1 MNLSRGFM
9 SIEIPTNLT
18 PLMKQYWDVKSVH
31 ADKIVFFRMGDF
43 FELFYEDAKTAA
55 PILGIALT
63 QRNKKSD
70 DYTPMCGMPHHSVAG
85 AINKL
90 LSLGY
95 KIAICD
101 QVEDPKLAQGI
112 VKRAVTRILTP
123 GVVYDP
129 EVLDHGK
136 PHYLGAIDE
145 KSVSFC
151 DFSTGESF
159 FIISEDMK
167 HKISLLQQLDA
178 AEILVP
184 KELKIS
190 LENLKQKTL
199 TVVELGETFEGL
211 PGSSTLILNYIK
223 SLGDFSLALTL
234 KPFVEKKIHRR
245 LQILN
250 SSLRHLEIFTNNR
263 GEDRGTFWAAI
274 DRTKTAGGRRLQREF
289 MTFPLTEKIAIEA
302 RYDVID
308 RYRENLFELK
318 KSREMLATLGDVE
331 RRLAKL
337 ALPQASARDL
347 RALAQGLQIAHEV
360 LLLNTRV
367 YKYTPFSIDDLLKL
381 SEKVTMCIKDDAP
394 ITVKQGQ
401 MFNLGY
407 SAALDELI
415 KISTDSASL
424 IQELEV
430 QERSS
435 TGIGSLKIRYNNV
448 FGYYIEITNTH
459 KDKVPG
465 RYLRKQTLANAER
478 YCTVE
483 LIELEKKVLSA
494 QTRRNELEYDIFIEL
509 KNEFISAAG
518 LIHRLSQVVSEI
530 DVFTAL
536 SWLSLEENYS
546 RPRLNESGPLNLFES
561 RHVVVEQSLKESGQ
575 RFVPNTITLQ
585 QNHCDLITGPNMAGK
600 STLMR
605 QVALT
610 VILAQMGS
618 FVPAVKAELPI
629 YDSLFTRIGASD
641 HLSEGLSTFM
651 VEMKE
656 TAEMLQLA
664 GPRSL
669 IVLDEIG
676 RGTAT
681 FDGLSLAQAILE
693 YVLKQKFSQ
702 SFFATHYHELTVLEE
717 SYSTIHNKHMKI
729 NMNTKKDQVHMNFL
743 YIYSEGAA
751 GQSYGVHVA
760 RLAGI
765 PESINQRAE
774 ELLKNYQTT
783 AHDAETQRSDQLKK
797 IEKNS
802 SGQVQMDLFAMKNS
816 QFNSQVITELQSLDL
831 NQLTPIQALLKLGE
845 WKNLN

>member
-1 MNLSRGFM
+1 M
-9 SIEIPTNLT
+9 SIEIPANLT

-31 ADKIVFFRMGDF
+31 TDKIVFFRMGDF
-43 FELFYEDAKTAA
+43 FELFYDDAKTAA

-63 QRNKKSD
+63 QRNKKSE

-90 LSLGY
+90 LSLGH

-101 QVEDPKLAQGI
+101 QIEDPKTAQGSI

-136 PHYLGAIDE
+136 PHYLAAIDE
-145 KSVSFC
+145 KSISFC

-159 FIISEDMK
+159 FIASEDMK
-167 HKISLLQQLDA
+167 HKISLVQQLDA
-178 AEILVP
+178 VEVLIP
-184 KELKIS
+184 QELKIS
-190 LENLKQKTL
+190 TENLKQKTI
-199 TVVELGETFEGL
+199 TEVESVKSDKDL
-211 PGSSTLILNYIK
+211 PASALMILNYID
-223 SLGDFSLALTL
+223 SLGDFSLATTL
-234 KPFVEKKIHRR
+234 QPFVEKKVQRR

-250 SSLRHLEIFTNNR
+250 SSLRHLEIFANNR

-274 DRTKTAGGRRLQREF
+274 DRTKTAGGRRLQREY
-289 MTFPLTEKIAIEA
+289 MIFPLTEKAAIEA

-337 ALPQASARDL
+337 AMPQANARDL
-347 RALAQGLQIAHEV
+347 RAIAQGVQIAHEV
-360 LLLNTRV
+360 LQLNARV
-367 YKYTPFSIDDLLKL
+367 YKYTPFSLDSLLKL
-381 SEKVTMCIKDDAP
+381 SEKVQACIKDDAP
-394 ITVKQGQ
+394 LTIKQGQ

-407 SAALDELI
+407 SNELDELI
-415 KISTDSASL
+415 KLSTDSASL
-424 IQELEV
+424 IQDMETK
-430 QERSS
+430 EREA

-459 KDKVPG
+459 KDKVPAS
-465 RYLRKQTLANAER
+465 YLRKQTLANAER
-478 YCTVE
+478 YCTDE

-494 QTRRNELEYDIFIEL
+494 QTRRNELEYEIFIEL
-509 KNEFISAAG
+509 KNEFITASG

-546 RPRLNESGPLNLFES
+546 RPVLQENGTLNLVES
-561 RHVVVEQSLKESGQ
+561 RHPVVEQSLKENSQ
-575 RFVPNTITLQ
+575 RFVPNSISLE

-618 FVPAVKAELPI
+618 FVPASKAELPI

-641 HLSEGLSTFM
+641 HLAEGLSTFM

-669 IVLDEIG
+669 IILDEIG

-693 YVLKQKFSQ
+693 HVLKQKFSQ
-702 SFFATHYHELTVLEE
+702 IFFATHYHELTDLVEA
-717 SYSTIHNKHMKI
+717 YSTIHNKHMKI
-729 NMNTKKDQVHMNFL
+729 QMNAKKDSMQMNFL

-774 ELLKNYQTT
+774 ELLHNYQKTT
-783 AHDAETQRSDQLKK
+783 HDIETAPQKQKELKS
-797 IEKNS
+797 EKNS
-802 SGQVQMDLFAMKNS
+802 TAQMQMDFFAMKNS
-816 QFNSQVITELQSLDL
+816 HFIDELNNLDL
-831 NQLTPIQALLKLGE
+831 NQLTPMQALMKLND
-845 WKNLN
+845 WKNSQN

>member
-1 MNLSRGFM
+1 M
-9 SIEIPTNLT
+9 SIEIPANLT

-31 ADKIVFFRMGDF
+31 TDKIVFFRMGDF
-43 FELFYEDAKTAA
+43 FELFYDDAKTAA
-55 PILGIALT
+55 PLLGIALT

-70 DYTPMCGMPHHSVAG
+70 DYTPMCGMPHHSVAH

-101 QVEDPKLAQGI
+101 QIEDPKHAQGI

-136 PHYLGAIDE
+136 PHYLAALDD
-145 KSVSFC
+145 KTVSFC

-159 FIISEDMK
+159 FISSEDMK

-178 AEILVP
+178 VEILIP
-184 KELKIS
+184 QGLKIPT
-190 LENLKQKTL
+190 ETFKNKTL
-199 TVVELGETFEGL
+199 TQVHFEKVNDGL
-211 PGSSTLILNYIK
+211 PKSASLILNYIS
-223 SLGDFSLALTL
+223 SLGDFSLASTL

-250 SSLRHLEIFTNNR
+250 SSLRHLEIFANNR
-263 GEDRGTFWAAI
+263 GEDQGTFWQAI
-274 DRTKTAGGRRLQREF
+274 DRTKTAGGRRLQREY
-289 MTFPLTEKIAIEA
+289 MTFPLTEKAAIEA

-318 KSREMLATLGDVE
+318 KSREILGTLGDIE

-337 ALPQASARDL
+337 ALPQANSRDL
-347 RALAQGLQIAHEV
+347 RAIAQGVQIASEV
-360 LLLNTRV
+360 LLLNSKI
-367 YKYTPFSIDDLLKL
+367 YIFTPFEMAAVLKL
-381 SEKVTMCIKDDAP
+381 SEKVMSWIKDDAP
-394 ITVKQGQ
+394 LSIKQGQ
-401 MFNLGY
+401 MFNSGY
-407 SAALDELI
+407 SSELDELI
-415 KISTDSASL
+415 KLTTDSASL
-424 IQELEV
+424 IQELETK
-430 QERSS
+430 ERLS
-435 TGIGSLKIRYNNV
+435 TGIGSLKIRYNTV

-459 KDKVPG
+459 KEKVPAS
-465 RYLRKQTLANAER
+465 YLRKQTLANAER
-478 YCTVE
+478 YCTEE

-494 QTRRNELEYDIFIEL
+494 QTRRNELEYEIFVEL
-509 KNEFISAAG
+509 KNEFIGAAG
-518 LIHRLSQVVSEI
+518 VIHRLAQVVSEI

-536 SWLSLEENYS
+536 SWLSLEESYS
-546 RPRLNESGPLNLFES
+546 RPTLFETGALNLFES
-561 RHVVVEQSLKESGQ
+561 RHPVVEQALKATSQ
-575 RFVPNTITLQ
+575 RFIPNTITLEK
-585 QNHCDLITGPNMAGK
+585 NHCDLITGPNMAGK

-629 YDSLFTRIGASD
+629 YESLFTRIGASD

-656 TAEMLQLA
+656 TAEMLELA
-664 GPRSL
+664 GSRSL
-669 IVLDEIG
+669 IILDEIG

-693 YVLKQKFSQ
+693 HVLQQKFSQ
-702 SFFATHYHELTVLEE
+702 VLFATHYHELTILEE
-717 SYSTIHNKHMKI
+717 TCSTIHNKHMKI
-729 NMNTKKDQVHMNFL
+729 NMNAQKDQVQMNFM
-743 YIYSEGAA
+743 YIYSDGAA

-765 PESINQRAE
+765 PEGINRRAE
-774 ELLKNYQTT
+774 ELLNNYQKTT
-783 AHDAETQRSDQLKK
+783 PALEVKN
-797 IEKNS
+797 EKTKNVEKS
-802 SGQVQMDLFAMKNS
+802 VSNHLQMDLFAMKSSN
-816 QFNSQVITELQSLDL
+816 FFDELESLDL
-831 NQLTPIQALLKLGE
+831 NQLTPLQALMKLHE
-845 WKNLN
+845 WKNKNSF